1 MSEQIVAFKGQRD
14 RDQQAWDEEKKKLE
28 AEVKRLK
35 GSVMRVEKKLKAKQ
49 IELDEVR
56 AVKDVVAEE
65 ASEIYGLYQAI
76 Y

>member
-1 MSEQIVAFKGQRD
+1 
-14 RDQQAWDEEKKKLE
+14 LE

-49 IELDEVR
+49 IELDKVR
-56 AVKDVVAEE
+56 AVKDVAAEE